1 MPLFL
6 SSLSDLLTRLL
17 RYFGAFSDE
26 VLKGFYNSFN
36 EWELN
41 MVISALSR
49 VGITSNVSNNPL
61 QLSLSNAP
69 SPIVYRMVCN
79 LQILR
84 DPRILSII
92 RACPPSDLLPGW
104 PTDPPPAG
112 MLILLVDHHVRVR
125 QWAKNQ
131 ISKCK
136 MVPVPKEK
144 FVGPYAIAI
153 DVIAHAV
160 SAGTRTNALS
170 NSATAAV
177 TFNNSVNTTGLFNA
191 FSYATDPVDLWSG
204 FCAFLRLIPPEL
216 LTSSTHLNIDLRR
229 LVTGHLHD
237 NGPRQ

>member
-1 MPLFL
+1 MPFFL
-6 SSLSDLLTRLL
+6 PTLLTRLF

-49 VGITSNVSNNPL
+49 AGITSTISNKP
-61 QLSLSNAP
+61 QLPLSNAP
-69 SPIVYRMVCN
+69 SPVVYHMVCN

-92 RACPPSDLLPGW
+92 HAHPPSDLLPGW

-112 MLILLVDHHVRVR
+112 MLILLMDKHVQVR

-136 MVPVPKEK
+136 VVPIPKEK
-144 FVGPYAIAI
+144 FVGPYTVAMDIIAR
-153 DVIAHAV
+153 AV
-160 SAGTRTNALS
+160 SVSTQINGLS
-170 NSATAAV
+170 NLTAPAV
-177 TFNNSVNTTGLFNA
+177 TLNGVINTTGSSFNA

-237 NGPRQ
+237 TGPRQ